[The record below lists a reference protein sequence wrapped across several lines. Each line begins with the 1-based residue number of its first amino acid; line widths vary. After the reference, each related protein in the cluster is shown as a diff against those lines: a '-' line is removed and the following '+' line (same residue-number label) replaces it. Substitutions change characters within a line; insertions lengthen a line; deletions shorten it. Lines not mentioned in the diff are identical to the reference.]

1 MVTVLSGHAVFHRP
15 PMSFL
20 SAASG
25 HTLVL
30 PTTSSMEDFRSA
42 LGQAQAVSIF
52 SVKDVSHPF
61 DTGFSGAR

>member
-1 MVTVLSGHAVFHRP
+1 MVTVLSGHAVFHKP

-25 HTLVL
+25 HTVVP

-42 LGQAQAVSIF
+42 LGQAQAVSVIE
-52 SVKDVSHPF
+52 STGVSRF
-61 DTGFSGAR
+61 GFSGAR